1 MVSGTIPVDT
11 VRIVEGNTRLVVPA
25 GSVSGVVPPRRP
37 AFFNPRARRTR
48 DLAVLAAGAHAEG
61 RPGTYLDAMAG
72 VGARGLRVAAEA
84 GSYDVVFLN
93 DSNPHAVEMARQSA
107 ALNDLGRVAFSNMEA
122 CRFLC
127 EHSVRGGRGAAV
139 DVDPFGSP
147 APYLDCALRA
157 LEYGGMLAVTATD
170 LQVLGGLHDDACRR
184 IYGGVPL
191 WTAYGA
197 ETAVRLVAGCVSAV
211 AGRLDA
217 GISVLHAESHMHYYR
232 VYARLLSKPGSY
244 RLGYVV
250 HCHRCGDRYTSET
263 HPGMCGSCGG
273 DTRAAGPLWTGPLFD
288 ADFVGRMALRDME
301 RNGGV
306 YAAYLEKCRRE
317 AAMPAAFY
325 TLDEVAS
332 RVGTGPPPLRMML
345 ERLRGEGFSAEATSF
360 APTGFRTDAPAAD
373 VCRILSSA
381 KSHAH
386 KV

>member
-11 VRIVEGNTRLVVPA
+11 VRIVEGSTRLVVPA
-25 GSVSGVVPPRRP
+25 GSVSGAVPPRRP

-61 RPGTYLDAMAG
+61 RPGIYLDAMAG

-107 ALNDLGRVAFSNMEA
+107 ALNGLGQVAFSNMEA
-122 CRFLC
+122 CRFLS

-232 VYARLLSKPGSY
+232 VYARLLSKPGPS

-263 HPGMCGSCGG
+263 HPGTCGSCGG
-273 DTRAAGPLWTGPLFD
+273 DTKAAGPLWTGPLFD

-301 RNGGV
+301 QNGGA

-332 RVGTGPPPLRMML
+332 RAGTGPPPLRMML

-360 APTGFRTDAPAAD
+360 SPTGFRTDAPAAD